1 MLNRITIVGSGSWA
15 TALVKIFA
23 ESKINVAWL
32 VRDSA
37 TAEFIKIH
45 GHNPR
50 YLSAASLDLSF
61 IQPTATHTEAFTDSS
76 IVIFAVP
83 SAYLQDTVQDISPEL
98 LLDIPVAVSIKGFI
112 PGIGFTPSRF
122 MATQLGRRDD
132 EILVIGGPCHAEE
145 VANHRNTYLTIAGA
159 DRQLVDALCERLS
172 CPYLRAIQ
180 SVDPAGIEYAAILKN
195 VIAVA
200 SGIAQGLLYGENF
213 QAVLVANSMGEASKL
228 IDSIEPGTRNLF
240 QSAYFGDLL
249 VTAYSDFSRNRTL
262 GKLIGR
268 GYAVNKALQA
278 MEMVAEGFNA
288 SKELDRLLKQSKLQT
303 PVFNSVYRILHKHA
317 NPFNEFKLLER
328 QFS

>member
-23 ESKINVAWL
+23 ESKIHVSWL
-32 VRDSA
+32 VRDAA
-37 TAEFIKIH
+37 TAEFIRLH

-61 IQPTATHTEAFTDSS
+61 IHVTSIHADAFAGSS
-76 IVIFAVP
+76 LVVFAIP
-83 SAYLQDTVQDISPEL
+83 SAYLQDTLEDLGIDLIGQ
-98 LLDIPVAVSIKGFI
+98 IPVAVSIKGFV
-112 PGIGFTPSRF
+112 PGTGLTPSRF
-122 MATQLGRRDD
+122 VATQLGRNENDL
-132 EILVIGGPCHAEE
+132 LVIGGPCHAEE
-145 VANHRNTYLTIAGA
+145 IANNRNTYLTIAGQ
-159 DRQLVDALCERLS
+159 DQPLVEAICERLS
-172 CPYLRAIQ
+172 CPYVRAIQ
-180 SVDPAGIEYAAILKN
+180 SLDPAGIEYAAILKN

-200 SGIAQGLLYGENF
+200 SGIAQGLLYGDNF
-213 QAVLVANSMGEASKL
+213 QAVLVANSMGEASRL
-228 IDSIEPGTRNLF
+228 INSIEPGTRNLF

-288 SKELDRLLKQSKLQT
+288 SKELEVLLKNSALQT
-303 PVFNSVYRILHKHA
+303 PVFNSVYRILHKHS
-317 NPFNEFKLLER
+317 NPFNEFKLLES

>member
-23 ESKINVAWL
+23 ESKINVSWL
-32 VRDSA
+32 VRDAA
-37 TAEFIKIH
+37 TAAFIRRH

-50 YLSAASLDLSF
+50 YLGAASLDLSF
-61 IQPTATHTEAFTDSS
+61 IHVTAVQADAIAGSS
-76 IVIFAVP
+76 LVVFAVP
-83 SAYLQDTVQDISPEL
+83 SAYLQATLQEHDAAL
-98 LLDIPVAVSIKGFI
+98 LTGVPVAVSIKGFV
-112 PGIGFTPSRF
+112 PGTGLTPSRF
-122 MATQLGRRDD
+122 VATQLGRNEEDVV
-132 EILVIGGPCHAEE
+132 VIGGPCHAEE
-145 VANHRNTYLTIAGA
+145 IANNRNTYLTIAGA
-159 DRQLVDALCERLS
+159 DQQLVKGLCEQLS
-172 CPYLRAIQ
+172 CPYVRAIQ
-180 SVDPAGIEYAAILKN
+180 SLDPAGIEYAAILKN

-213 QAVLVANSMGEASKL
+213 QAVLVANSMGEASRL
-228 IDSIEPGTRNLF
+228 IESIEPGTRNLF

-278 MEMVAEGFNA
+278 MEMVAEGFSA
-288 SKELDRLLKQSKLQT
+288 SKELERLLKKSALQT